1 MKLIKTLVII
11 FCYTAFFGQENTILK
26 IDNQTVDKTEFEQI
40 YWKNKKE
47 KIATKEDLDEYIKL
61 FINFKLKV
69 IAAEELGLDTTKKFI
84 DELSGYRIQLEKPY
98 LIDTSINE
106 ALINEAY
113 YRTINEVNASHIM
126 TKLGPNPSSEDTL
139 KAYNKIL
146 DIRNQIVS
154 SNIGFEEAA
163 EELSEDPYARSSK
176 GNLGYFNAFKML
188 YSFECAAYNTPIG
201 KVSDIVRTKY
211 GYHIVKPNS
220 IRKAKGRVKTSHI
233 MITTSLKTEN
243 NLSEEKINSIYKD
256 LVGETKTFEELAK
269 QFSEDR
275 KSAKNGGEIGWIN
288 SGGNYY
294 PAFEEAVFSLK
305 TDGEYSK
312 PFKTPNG
319 WHIVKRISHEPIGD
333 LKSMSYSLKNKIQ
346 KDARA
351 QKTKSSFI
359 NKLKIE
365 YQLKKIFNIEEL
377 ISILKNKNFNY
388 ENIESNKNLKNINN
402 AVLTFSNVSYTNYDF
417 IKYLEKSKLIV
428 KNKKI
433 EENSINK
440 KFEKFI
446 NQNLIAFEK
455 TQLETKHPDFKALM
469 KEYRDGILLF
479 EISDQNIW
487 TKAIKDT
494 SGLKEFYSSNTNTWK
509 WPNRVSGTVFSSE
522 SKKTINKVK
531 SLKLKKSLSNDSIMT
546 ILNTDNLFNL
556 KYENKIVDDFTK
568 YDITFD
574 NLEKGYNGPYN
585 YQEKWILI
593 YVEDKLPQR
602 NKELKEAEGIIVSA
616 YQNYLENQWIS
627 SLKEDHS
634 ISINFETLYSI
645 KKKP

>member
-1 MKLIKTLVII
+1 
-11 FCYTAFFGQENTILK
+11 
-26 IDNQTVDKTEFEQI
+26 
-40 YWKNKKE
+40 
-47 KIATKEDLDEYIKL
+47 
-61 FINFKLKV
+61 
-69 IAAEELGLDTTKKFI
+69 
-84 DELSGYRIQLEKPY
+84 
-98 LIDTSINE
+98 
-106 ALINEAY
+106 
-113 YRTINEVNASHIM
+113 M

-146 DIRNQIVS
+146 EIKNKIVS
-154 SNIGFEEAA
+154 GNIGFEEAA
-163 EELSEDPYARSSK
+163 EELSEDPYAKSSK

-188 YSFECAAYNTPIG
+188 YSFECAAYNTPVG
-201 KVSDIVRTKY
+201 KISDIIRTKY

-233 MITTSLKTEN
+233 MITTSSKNKNE
-243 NLSEEKINSIYKD
+243 LSEGKINSIFKD
-256 LVGETKTFEELAK
+256 LVEKTKTFEELAI

-288 SGGNYY
+288 SGGNFY
-294 PAFEEAVFSLK
+294 PEFEEAVFSLK
-305 TDGEYSK
+305 ADGEYSK

-319 WHIVKRISHEPIGD
+319 WHIVKRLSYEPIGD

-359 NKLKIE
+359 NKLKTE
-365 YQLKKIFNIEEL
+365 YELKAMLNMKEL
-377 ISILKNKNFNY
+377 VGILKNKNYDYVNF
-388 ENIESNKNLKNINN
+388 ESNKKAKNINN
-402 AVLTFSNVSYTNYDF
+402 IVLTFSNVSYTNFDF
-417 IKYLEKSKLIV
+417 IKYLAISKLIV
-428 KNKKI
+428 KDKI
-433 EENSINK
+433 EENLIK
-440 KFEKFI
+440 QQFYKFI
-446 NQNLIAFEK
+446 NQKLIAFEK

-494 SGLKEFYSSNTNTWK
+494 AGLKEFYSSNRDTWK
-509 WPNRVSGTVFSSE
+509 WPNRISGTVFISE

-531 SLKLKKSLSNDSIMT
+531 SLKLKKSLSNDSIMS

-556 KYENKIVDDFTK
+556 KYENKIIDDFKK
-568 YDITFD
+568 YNLAFED
-574 NLEKGYNGPYN
+574 LEKGFNGPFN
-585 YQEKWILI
+585 HQEKWVLI
-593 YVEDKLPQR
+593 YIEDKLPQR

-616 YQNYLENQWIS
+616 YQNYLENQWLS
-627 SLKEDHS
+627 SLKEKHK

-645 KKKP
+645 KQKP

>member
-1 MKLIKTLVII
+1 MKLIKTLGII
-11 FCYTAFFGQENTILK
+11 FFYATFFGQDNIILN
-26 IDNQTVDKTEFEQI
+26 IDNQTVNITEFEQI

-47 KIATKEDLDEYIKL
+47 KIATKEDLDEYIQL

-106 ALINEAY
+106 DLINEAY

-146 DIRNQIVS
+146 EIKNKIVS
-154 SNIGFEEAA
+154 GNIGFEEAA

-220 IRKAKGRVKTSHI
+220 IREAKGRVKTSHI
-233 MITTSLKTEN
+233 MITTSSKN
-243 NLSEEKINSIYKD
+243 KNKLSEEKINSIFKD
-256 LVGETKTFEELAK
+256 LVEKTKTFEELAI

-288 SGGNYY
+288 SGGNFY
-294 PAFEEAVFSLK
+294 PEFEEAVFSLNK
-305 TDGEYSK
+305 DGEYSK

-319 WHIVKRISHEPIGD
+319 WHIVKRLSYEPIGD

-359 NKLKIE
+359 NKLKTE
-365 YQLKKIFNIEEL
+365 YELKDMLNMKEL
-377 ISILKNKNFNY
+377 VGILKNKNYNY
-388 ENIESNKNLKNINN
+388 VNIESNKKLKNINN
-402 AVLTFSNVSYTNYDF
+402 IVLTFSNVSYTNFDF
-417 IKYLEKSKLIV
+417 IKYLAISKLIV
-428 KNKKI
+428 KDKI
-433 EENSINK
+433 EANLIKQQFN
-440 KFEKFI
+440 KFI
-446 NQNLIAFEK
+446 NQKLIAFEK

-479 EISDQNIW
+479 EISDQKIW

-494 SGLKEFYSSNTNTWK
+494 AGLKEFYSSNKDTWK
-509 WPNRVSGTVFSSE
+509 WPNRISGTVFTAK

-531 SLKLKKSLSNDSIMT
+531 SLKLKKSLSNDSIMS
-546 ILNTDNLFNL
+546 IINTDNLFNL
-556 KYENKIVDDFTK
+556 NYENKIIDDFKK
-568 YDITFD
+568 YNLAFKD
-574 NLEKGYNGPYN
+574 LEKGFNGPFN
-585 YQEKWILI
+585 HQEKWVLI

-616 YQNYLENQWIS
+616 YQNYLENQWLS
-627 SLKEDHS
+627 SLKKKHN
-634 ISINFETLYSI
+634 ISINFESLYSI
-645 KKKP
+645 KQKP

>member
-1 MKLIKTLVII
+1 MKLIKTLGII
-11 FCYTAFFGQENTILK
+11 FCFATLSGQDNTILK
-26 IDNQTVDKTEFEQI
+26 IDNQTVNKAEFEQI

-61 FINFKLKV
+61 FVNFKLKV

-84 DELSGYRIQLEKPY
+84 NELSGYRVQLEKPY

-106 ALINEAY
+106 DLINEAY

-126 TKLGPNPSSEDTL
+126 TKLRPNPSPEDTL

-146 DIRNQIVS
+146 DIRNKILS
-154 SNIGFEEAA
+154 GNIGFEEAA
-163 EELSEDPYARSSK
+163 EELSEDPYAKSSK

-188 YSFECAAYNTPIG
+188 YSFECAAYETPVG
-201 KVSDIVRTKY
+201 KVSEIVRTKY
-211 GYHIVKPNS
+211 GYHIVQPNS

-233 MITTSLKTEN
+233 MITTSSKKEN
-243 NLSEEKINSIYKD
+243 ILSEEKINSIYKE
-256 LVGETKTFEELAK
+256 LVEKTKTFEELAI
-269 QFSEDR
+269 QYSEDR

-288 SGGNYY
+288 SGGNFY
-294 PAFEEAVFSLK
+294 PEFEEAVFSLK

-319 WHIVKRISHEPIGD
+319 WHIVKRLSYEPIGD
-333 LKSMSYSLKNKIQ
+333 LKSMSYNLKNKIQ

-359 NKLKIE
+359 NKLKTE
-365 YQLKKIFNIEEL
+365 YQLKNMFNIKVL
-377 ISILKNKNFNY
+377 VSILENKNFDF
-388 ENIESNKNLKNINN
+388 ENIELNKNLKNINIE
-402 AVLTFSNVSYTNYDF
+402 VLNFSNVSFTNFDF
-417 IKYLEKSKLIV
+417 IKYLVKSKLISKDKIDENLIKQQFV
-428 KNKKI
+428 K
-433 EENSINK
+433 
-440 KFEKFI
+440 FT
-446 NQNLIAFEK
+446 NQNLIEFEK

-494 SGLKEFYSSNTNTWK
+494 AGLKEFYKLNKDTWK
-509 WPNRVSGTVFSSE
+509 WPNRINGTLFSSE
-522 SKKTINKVK
+522 SKKTVNKVK
-531 SLKLKKSLSNDSIMT
+531 TLKLKKSLSNDSIMS
-546 ILNTDNLFNL
+546 ILNKDNLFNL
-556 KYENKIVDDFTK
+556 KYENKIIDNFNK
-568 YDITFD
+568 YNLTFD
-574 NLEKGYNGPYN
+574 DLEKGFNGPFKFE
-585 YQEKWILI
+585 EKWVLI

-616 YQNYLENQWIS
+616 YQNYLESQWLS
-627 SLKEDHS
+627 SLKEKHE
-634 ISINFETLYSI
+634 ISINYETLYSI
-645 KKKP
+645 KQKP

>member
-1 MKLIKTLVII
+1 MKLIKTLGII
-11 FCYTAFFGQENTILK
+11 FFYATFFGQDNIILN
-26 IDNQTVDKTEFEQI
+26 IDNQTVNKTEFEQI

-47 KIATKEDLDEYIKL
+47 KIATKEDLDEYIQL

-106 ALINEAY
+106 DLINEAY

-126 TKLGPNPSSEDTL
+126 TKLEPNPSSEDTL

-146 DIRNQIVS
+146 EIKNKIVS
-154 SNIGFEEAA
+154 GNIGFEEAA

-220 IRKAKGRVKTSHI
+220 IREAKGRVKTSHI
-233 MITTSLKTEN
+233 MITTSSKNKNKLYED
-243 NLSEEKINSIYKD
+243 KINSIFKD
-256 LVGETKTFEELAK
+256 LVEKTKTFEELAI

-288 SGGNYY
+288 SGGNFY
-294 PAFEEAVFSLK
+294 PEFEEAVFSLNK
-305 TDGEYSK
+305 DGEYSK

-319 WHIVKRISHEPIGD
+319 WHIVKRLSYEPIGD

-359 NKLKIE
+359 NKLKTE
-365 YQLKKIFNIEEL
+365 YELKDMLNMKEL
-377 ISILKNKNFNY
+377 VGILKNKNYNY
-388 ENIESNKNLKNINN
+388 VNIESNKKLKNINN
-402 AVLTFSNVSYTNYDF
+402 IVLTFSNVSYTNFDF
-417 IKYLEKSKLIV
+417 IKYLAISKLIV
-428 KNKKI
+428 KDKI
-433 EENSINK
+433 EANLIKQQFN
-440 KFEKFI
+440 KFI
-446 NQNLIAFEK
+446 NQKLIAFEK

-479 EISDQNIW
+479 EISDQKIW

-494 SGLKEFYSSNTNTWK
+494 AGLKEFYSSNKDTWK
-509 WPNRVSGTVFSSE
+509 WPNRISGTVFTAK

-531 SLKLKKSLSNDSIMT
+531 SLKLKKSLSNDSIMS
-546 ILNTDNLFNL
+546 IINTDNLFNL
-556 KYENKIVDDFTK
+556 NYENKIIDDFKK
-568 YDITFD
+568 YNLAFKD
-574 NLEKGYNGPYN
+574 LEKGFNGPFN
-585 YQEKWILI
+585 HQEKWVLI

-616 YQNYLENQWIS
+616 YQNYLENQWLS
-627 SLKEDHS
+627 SLKKKHN
-634 ISINFETLYSI
+634 ISINFESLYSI
-645 KKKP
+645 KQKP

>member
-1 MKLIKTLVII
+1 MKLIKTLGII
-11 FCYTAFFGQENTILK
+11 FCYTTFFGQDNTILK
-26 IDNQTVDKTEFEQI
+26 IDDQTVNKTEFEQI

-47 KIATKEDLDEYIKL
+47 KIATKEDLDEYIQL

-106 ALINEAY
+106 DLINEAY

-126 TKLGPNPSSEDTL
+126 TKLGPNPSSADTL

-146 DIRNQIVS
+146 DIRNKIIS
-154 SNIGFEEAA
+154 GNMGFEEAA

-188 YSFECAAYNTPIG
+188 YSFECAAYDTPVG
-201 KVSDIVRTKY
+201 KVSKIVRTKY
-211 GYHIVKPNS
+211 GYHIVQPNS

-233 MITTSLKTEN
+233 MITTSPKKEN
-243 NLSEEKINSIYKD
+243 NLSEEKIKSIHKD
-256 LVGETKTFEELAK
+256 LVEKTKTFEELAI

-288 SGGNYY
+288 SGGNFY
-294 PAFEEAVFSLK
+294 PEFEEAVFSLK

-319 WHIVKRISHEPIGD
+319 WHIVKRLSYEPIGD

-359 NKLKIE
+359 NKLKTE
-365 YQLKKIFNIEEL
+365 YQLKIMFYMKDL
-377 ISILKNKNFNY
+377 MAILNNKNFNF
-388 ENIESNKNLKNINN
+388 ENIESNEKIKNINN
-402 AVLTFSNVSYTNYDF
+402 DVLTFSNISYTYLDF
-417 IKYLEKSKLIV
+417 IKYLSKSRLIDKYKNDEKLI
-428 KNKKI
+428 KQQFGN
-433 EENSINK
+433 
-440 KFEKFI
+440 FI

-487 TKAIKDT
+487 TKAIQDT
-494 SGLKEFYSSNTNTWK
+494 AGLKEFYKSNQNTWK
-509 WPNRVSGTVFSSE
+509 WPNRISGTLFTSE
-522 SKKTINKVK
+522 SKKTLNKVK
-531 SLKLKKSLSNDSIMT
+531 SLKLKKSLSNDSILS
-546 ILNTDNLFNL
+546 ILNSDNLFNL
-556 KYENKIVDDFTK
+556 KYENQIIDDFDK
-568 YDITFD
+568 YNLAYKD
-574 NLEKGYNGPYN
+574 LEKGFNGPFN
-585 YQEKWILI
+585 NEEKWVFI

-602 NKELKEAEGIIVSA
+602 NKEIKEAEGIIVSA
-616 YQNYLENQWIS
+616 YQNYLEDQWLT
-627 SLKEDHS
+627 SLKEKHK

-645 KKKP
+645 KQKP

>member
-1 MKLIKTLVII
+1 MKLIKTLGII
-11 FCYTAFFGQENTILK
+11 LCYTTFFGQESTILK

-47 KIATKEDLDEYIKL
+47 KIATKQDLDEYIKL

-106 ALINEAY
+106 DLINEAY

-146 DIRNQIVS
+146 DIRNKIIS
-154 SNIGFEEAA
+154 SNISFEEAA
-163 EELSEDPYARSSK
+163 EELSEDPYAKSSK

-188 YSFECAAYNTPIG
+188 YSFESAAYNTPIG

-233 MITTSLKTEN
+233 MITTNLKNEN
-243 NLSEEKINSIYKD
+243 NLSKGKINSIYKD
-256 LVGETKTFEELAK
+256 LVEKNQTFEELAI

-275 KSAKNGGEIGWIN
+275 KSAKNKGEIGWIN

-319 WHIVKRISHEPIGD
+319 WHIVKRISYEPIGD

-351 QKTKSSFI
+351 QKTKSSFL
-359 NKLKIE
+359 NKLKTE
-365 YQLKKIFNIEEL
+365 YQLKKMLNTKEL
-377 ISILKNKNFNY
+377 ISILKNKKFNY

-402 AVLTFSNVSYTNYDF
+402 AVLTFSNISYTNYDF

-428 KNKKI
+428 KDKI
-433 EENSINK
+433 EENSIK
-440 KFEKFI
+440 QKFEKFI

-494 SGLKEFYSSNTNTWK
+494 AGLKEFYSSNTNTWK
-509 WPNRVSGTVFSSE
+509 WPNRVSGTVFTSE

-531 SLKLKKSLSNDSIMT
+531 SLKLKKSLSNDSIMS
-546 ILNTDNLFNL
+546 ILNAENLFNL
-556 KYENKIVDDFTK
+556 KYENKIIDDYNK
-568 YDITFD
+568 YGTSFED
-574 NLEKGYNGPYN
+574 LEKGLNGPFN
-585 YQEKWILI
+585 HQEKWILI
-593 YVEDKLPQR
+593 YVKDKLPKR
-602 NKELKEAEGIIVSA
+602 NKKLKEAEGIIVSA
-616 YQNYLENQWIS
+616 YQNYLEEQWIS
-627 SLKEDHS
+627 SLKKNHS

>member
-1 MKLIKTLVII
+1 MKLIKTLGII
-11 FCYTAFFGQENTILK
+11 FFYATFFGQDNIILN
-26 IDNQTVDKTEFEQI
+26 IDNQTVNKTEFEQI

-47 KIATKEDLDEYIKL
+47 KIATKEDLDEYIQL

-106 ALINEAY
+106 DLINEAY

-146 DIRNQIVS
+146 EIKNKIVS
-154 SNIGFEEAA
+154 GNIGFEEAA

-220 IRKAKGRVKTSHI
+220 IREAKGRVKTSHI
-233 MITTSLKTEN
+233 MITTSSKNKNKLYED
-243 NLSEEKINSIYKD
+243 KINSIFKD
-256 LVGETKTFEELAK
+256 LVEKTKTFEELAI

-288 SGGNYY
+288 SGGNFY
-294 PAFEEAVFSLK
+294 PEFEEAVFSLNK
-305 TDGEYSK
+305 DGEYSK

-319 WHIVKRISHEPIGD
+319 WHIVKRLSYEPIGD

-359 NKLKIE
+359 NKLKTE
-365 YQLKKIFNIEEL
+365 YELKDMLNMKEL
-377 ISILKNKNFNY
+377 VGILKNKNYNY
-388 ENIESNKNLKNINN
+388 VNIESNKKLKNINN
-402 AVLTFSNVSYTNYDF
+402 IVLTFSNVSYTNFDF
-417 IKYLEKSKLIV
+417 IKYLAISKLIV
-428 KNKKI
+428 KDKI
-433 EENSINK
+433 EANLIKQQFN
-440 KFEKFI
+440 KFI
-446 NQNLIAFEK
+446 NQKLIAFEK

-479 EISDQNIW
+479 EISDQKIW

-494 SGLKEFYSSNTNTWK
+494 AGLKEFYSSNKDTWK
-509 WPNRVSGTVFSSE
+509 WPNRISGTVFTAK

-531 SLKLKKSLSNDSIMT
+531 SLKLKKSLSNDSIMS
-546 ILNTDNLFNL
+546 IINTDNLFNL
-556 KYENKIVDDFTK
+556 NYENKIIDDFKK
-568 YDITFD
+568 YNLAFKD
-574 NLEKGYNGPYN
+574 LEKGFNGPFN
-585 YQEKWILI
+585 HQEKWVLI

-616 YQNYLENQWIS
+616 YQNYLEDQWLS
-627 SLKEDHS
+627 SLKKKHN
-634 ISINFETLYSI
+634 ISINFESLYSI
-645 KKKP
+645 KQKP

>member
-1 MKLIKTLVII
+1 MKLIKTLGII
-11 FCYTAFFGQENTILK
+11 FCYATFFGQNNTILN
-26 IDNQTVDKTEFEQI
+26 IDNETVNKTEFEQI

-47 KIATKEDLDEYIKL
+47 KIATKEDLDEYIQL

-106 ALINEAY
+106 DLINEAY

-146 DIRNQIVS
+146 EIKNKIIS
-154 SNIGFEEAA
+154 GNIGFEEAA
-163 EELSEDPYARSSK
+163 EELSEDPYAKSSK

-188 YSFECAAYNTPIG
+188 YSFECAAYNTPVG
-201 KVSDIVRTKY
+201 KISDIIRTKY

-233 MITTSLKTEN
+233 MITTSSKNKNE
-243 NLSEEKINSIYKD
+243 LSEEKINSIFKD
-256 LVGETKTFEELAK
+256 LVEKTKTFEELAI

-288 SGGNYY
+288 SGGNFY
-294 PAFEEAVFSLK
+294 PEFEEAVFSLK
-305 TDGEYSK
+305 ADGEYSK

-319 WHIVKRISHEPIGD
+319 WHIVKRLSYEPIGD

-359 NKLKIE
+359 NKLKTE
-365 YQLKKIFNIEEL
+365 YELKAMLNMKEL
-377 ISILKNKNFNY
+377 VGILKNKNYDYVNF
-388 ENIESNKNLKNINN
+388 ESNKKAKNINN
-402 AVLTFSNVSYTNYDF
+402 IVLTFSNVSYTNYDF
-417 IKYLEKSKLIV
+417 IKYLAISKLIV
-428 KNKKI
+428 KDKI
-433 EENSINK
+433 EENLIK
-440 KFEKFI
+440 QQFYKFI
-446 NQNLIAFEK
+446 NQKLIAFEK

-494 SGLKEFYSSNTNTWK
+494 AGLKEFYSSNRDTWK
-509 WPNRVSGTVFSSE
+509 WPNRISGTVFISE
-522 SKKTINKVK
+522 SKKIINKVK
-531 SLKLKKSLSNDSIMT
+531 SLKLKKSLNNDSIMS
-546 ILNTDNLFNL
+546 ILNTGNLFNL
-556 KYENKIVDDFTK
+556 KYENKIIDDFKK
-568 YDITFD
+568 YNLAFED
-574 NLEKGYNGPYN
+574 LEKGFNGPFN
-585 YQEKWILI
+585 HQKKWVLI
-593 YVEDKLPQR
+593 YIEDKLPQR

-616 YQNYLENQWIS
+616 YQNYLENQWLS
-627 SLKEDHS
+627 SLKEKHK

-645 KKKP
+645 KQKP

>member
-1 MKLIKTLVII
+1 MKLIKTLGII
-11 FCYTAFFGQENTILK
+11 FFYATFFGQDNIILN
-26 IDNQTVDKTEFEQI
+26 IDNQTVNITEFEQI

-47 KIATKEDLDEYIKL
+47 KIATKEDLDEYIQL

-106 ALINEAY
+106 DLINEAY

-146 DIRNQIVS
+146 EIKNKIVS
-154 SNIGFEEAA
+154 GNIGFEEAA

-188 YSFECAAYNTPIG
+188 YSFECAAYNTPLG

-233 MITTSLKTEN
+233 MITTSSKN
-243 NLSEEKINSIYKD
+243 KNKLSEEKINSIFKD
-256 LVGETKTFEELAK
+256 LVEKTKTFEELAI

-288 SGGNYY
+288 SGGNFY
-294 PAFEEAVFSLK
+294 PEFEEAVFSLK
-305 TDGEYSK
+305 KDGEYSK

-319 WHIVKRISHEPIGD
+319 WHIVKRLSYEPIGD

-359 NKLKIE
+359 NKLKTE
-365 YQLKKIFNIEEL
+365 YELKNMLNMKEL
-377 ISILKNKNFNY
+377 VGILKNKNYNY
-388 ENIESNKNLKNINN
+388 VNIESNKKIKNINN
-402 AVLTFSNVSYTNYDF
+402 IVLTFFFFFYTNFDF
-417 IKYLEKSKLIV
+417 IKYLAISKLIV
-428 KNKKI
+428 IDKI
-433 EENSINK
+433 EENLIKQQFN
-440 KFEKFI
+440 KFI
-446 NQNLIAFEK
+446 NQKLIAFEK

-479 EISDQNIW
+479 EISDQKIW

-494 SGLKEFYSSNTNTWK
+494 AGLKEFYSSNKDTWK
-509 WPNRVSGTVFSSE
+509 WPNRTSGTVFTAK

-531 SLKLKKSLSNDSIMT
+531 SLKLKKSLSNDSIMS
-546 ILNTDNLFNL
+546 IINTDNLFNL
-556 KYENKIVDDFTK
+556 NYENKIIDDFKK
-568 YDITFD
+568 YNLDFED
-574 NLEKGYNGPYN
+574 LEKGFNGPFN
-585 YQEKWILI
+585 HQEKWVLI

-616 YQNYLENQWIS
+616 YQNYLENQWLS
-627 SLKEDHS
+627 SLKKKHN
-634 ISINFETLYSI
+634 ISINYESLYSI
-645 KKKP
+645 KQKP

>member
-1 MKLIKTLVII
+1 MKLIKTIGII
-11 FCYTAFFGQENTILK
+11 FCYATFFGQDNTILK
-26 IDNQTVDKTEFEQI
+26 IDDQTVNKTEFEQI

-47 KIATKEDLDEYIKL
+47 KIATKEDLDEYIQL

-106 ALINEAY
+106 DLINEAY
-113 YRTINEVNASHIM
+113 YRTINEVNGSHIM
-126 TKLGPNPSSEDTL
+126 TKLGPNPSSQDTL

-146 DIRNQIVS
+146 NIRNKIIS
-154 SNIGFEEAA
+154 GNMGFEEAA

-188 YSFECAAYNTPIG
+188 YSFECAAYNTPVG
-201 KVSDIVRTKY
+201 KVSEIVRTKY

-233 MITTSLKTEN
+233 MITTSSKIEN

-256 LVGETKTFEELAK
+256 LVEKTKTFEELAI

-288 SGGNYY
+288 SGGNFY
-294 PAFEEAVFSLK
+294 PEFEEAVFSLK

-319 WHIVKRISHEPIGD
+319 WHIVKRLSYEPIGD
-333 LKSMSYSLKNKIQ
+333 LKSMSYNLKNKIQ

-359 NKLKIE
+359 NNLKTE
-365 YQLKKIFNIEEL
+365 YQLKNMLNMKDLVGVFN
-377 ISILKNKNFNY
+377 NKNFNY
-388 ENIESNKNLKNINN
+388 ENIESNMKLKNINN
-402 AVLTFSNVSYTNYDF
+402 TILSFSSVSFTNFDF
-417 IKYLEKSKLIV
+417 IKYLSKSRLIDKDKTDEKLI
-428 KNKKI
+428 KQQFGN
-433 EENSINK
+433 
-440 KFEKFI
+440 FT

-494 SGLKEFYSSNTNTWK
+494 AGLREFYNANIDTWK
-509 WPNRVSGTVFSSE
+509 WSNRISGTLFTSE
-522 SKKTINKVK
+522 SKKTLNKVK
-531 SLKLKKSLSNDSIMT
+531 SLKLKKSLSNDSIMS

-556 KYENKIVDDFTK
+556 KYENKIIDDFKK
-568 YDITFD
+568 YNLVFD
-574 NLEKGYNGPYN
+574 DLEKGFNDPFN
-585 YQEKWILI
+585 YQEKWGLI

-616 YQNYLENQWIS
+616 YQNYLENQWLS
-627 SLKEDHS
+627 NLKEKHE

-645 KKKP
+645 KLKP

>member
-1 MKLIKTLVII
+1 MKLIKTLGFI
-11 FCYTAFFGQENTILK
+11 FCFTTFFGQNNTILE
-26 IDNQTVDKTEFEQI
+26 IDNQTVNKIEFEQI

-47 KIATKEDLDEYIKL
+47 KIATKEDLDEYIQL

-84 DELSGYRIQLEKPY
+84 DELSGYRVQLEKPY

-106 ALINEAY
+106 DLINEAY

-126 TKLGPNPSSEDTL
+126 TKLGPNPRSEDTL
-139 KAYNKIL
+139 KAFNKIK
-146 DIRNQIVS
+146 DIRNKIISGKV
-154 SNIGFEEAA
+154 GFEEAA

-201 KVSDIVRTKY
+201 KISDIVRTKY

-243 NLSEEKINSIYKD
+243 NLSKEKINAIYKD
-256 LVGETKTFEELAK
+256 LVGKTKTFEELAVE
-269 QFSEDR
+269 FSEDR

-288 SGGNYY
+288 SGGNFY
-294 PAFEEAVFSLK
+294 PEFEEAVFSLNI
-305 TDGEYSK
+305 DGEFSK

-319 WHIVKRISHEPIGD
+319 WHIVKRLNYEPVGD
-333 LKSMSYSLKNKIQ
+333 LKSMSYNLKNKIQ

-365 YQLKKIFNIEEL
+365 YQLNNMLNIKEL
-377 ISILKNKNFNY
+377 ITIIKNKNFNY
-388 ENIESNKNLKNINN
+388 ENMEANKKIKTIKNT
-402 AVLTFSNVSYTNYDF
+402 LLMFSNISFTNYDY
-417 IKYLEKSKLIV
+417 IEYLLKSKSIE
-428 KNKKI
+428 KNKIDQNLIKQQ
-433 EENSINK
+433 
-440 KFEKFI
+440 FEKFI
-446 NQNLIAFEK
+446 NQKIIDFEK
-455 TQLETKHPDFKALM
+455 TQLEAKHPDFKALM

-479 EISDQNIW
+479 EISDQKIW

-494 SGLKEFYSSNTNTWK
+494 AGLKEFYALNKATWI
-509 WPNRVSGTVFSSE
+509 WPNRVNGTLFTSE
-522 SKKTINKVK
+522 SKKTLKKVS
-531 SLKLKKSLSNDSIMT
+531 SLKTKKLLSNDSIMS
-546 ILNTDNLFNL
+546 ILNKDNLFNL
-556 KYENKIVDDFTK
+556 KYENKIIDDFSK
-568 YDITFD
+568 YNLTFD
-574 NLEKGYNGPYN
+574 QLNKGYNGPFN
-585 YQEKWILI
+585 YEEKLVLI
-593 YVEDKLPQR
+593 YVEEKLPQR

-616 YQNYLENQWIS
+616 YQNYLEDQWLTR
-627 SLKEDHS
+627 LKKNHT
-634 ISINFETLYSI
+634 ITINHNTLYSI
-645 KKKP
+645 KQKP

>member
-1 MKLIKTLVII
+1 MKIIKTLGII
-11 FCYTAFFGQENTILK
+11 LCYTTFFGQESTILK

-47 KIATKEDLDEYIKL
+47 KIATKQDLDEYIKL

-106 ALINEAY
+106 DLINEAY

-146 DIRNQIVS
+146 DIRNKIVS

-188 YSFECAAYNTPIG
+188 YSFECAAYNTPVG

-233 MITTSLKTEN
+233 MITTNLKNEK
-243 NLSEEKINSIYKD
+243 NLSKEKINSIYKD
-256 LVGETKTFEELAK
+256 LVEKNKTFEELAI

-275 KSAKNGGEIGWIN
+275 KSAKNKGEIGWIN

-319 WHIVKRISHEPIGD
+319 WHIVKRISYEPIGD

-351 QKTKSSFI
+351 QKTKSSFL
-359 NKLKIE
+359 NKLKTE
-365 YQLKKIFNIEEL
+365 YQLKKMLNTKEL
-377 ISILKNKNFNY
+377 ISILKNKKFNY
-388 ENIESNKNLKNINN
+388 ENIKSNKNLKNINN
-402 AVLTFSNVSYTNYDF
+402 AVLTFSSISYTNYDF

-428 KNKKI
+428 KDKI
-433 EENSINK
+433 EENSIK
-440 KFEKFI
+440 QKFEKFI

-494 SGLKEFYSSNTNTWK
+494 AGLKEFYSSNTNTWK
-509 WPNRVSGTVFSSE
+509 WPNRVSGTVFTSE

-531 SLKLKKSLSNDSIMT
+531 SLKLKKSLSNDSIMS
-546 ILNTDNLFNL
+546 ILNAENLFNL
-556 KYENKIVDDFTK
+556 KYENKIIDDYNK
-568 YDITFD
+568 YGTSFED
-574 NLEKGYNGPYN
+574 LEKGLNGPFN
-585 YQEKWILI
+585 HQEKWILI
-593 YVEDKLPQR
+593 YVKDKLPKR
-602 NKELKEAEGIIVSA
+602 NKKLKEAEGIIVSA
-616 YQNYLENQWIS
+616 YQNYLEEQWIS
-627 SLKEDHS
+627 SLKKNHS

>member
-1 MKLIKTLVII
+1 MKLIKTLGFI
-11 FCYTAFFGQENTILK
+11 FCFATFFGQDNTILE
-26 IDNQTVDKTEFEQI
+26 IDNQTVNKIEFEQI

-47 KIATKEDLDEYIKL
+47 KIATNEDLDEYIQL

-84 DELSGYRIQLEKPY
+84 DELSGYRVQLEKPY

-106 ALINEAY
+106 DLINEAY

-126 TKLGPNPSSEDTL
+126 TKLGPNPRSEDTL
-139 KAYNKIL
+139 KAFNKIK
-146 DIRNQIVS
+146 DIRNKIISGKV
-154 SNIGFEEAA
+154 GFEEAA

-201 KVSDIVRTKY
+201 KISDIVRTKY

-243 NLSEEKINSIYKD
+243 NLSKEKINAIYKD
-256 LVGETKTFEELAK
+256 LVEKTKTFEELAVE
-269 QFSEDR
+269 FSEDR

-288 SGGNYY
+288 SGGNFY
-294 PAFEEAVFSLK
+294 PEFEEAVFSLNI
-305 TDGEYSK
+305 DGEFSK

-319 WHIVKRISHEPIGD
+319 WHIVKRLNYEPVGD
-333 LKSMSYSLKNKIQ
+333 LKSMSYNLKNKIQ

-365 YQLKKIFNIEEL
+365 YQLKNMLNMKEL
-377 ISILKNKNFNY
+377 ITIIKNKNFNY
-388 ENIESNKNLKNINN
+388 ENMEANKKIKTIKNTL
-402 AVLTFSNVSYTNYDF
+402 LTFSNISYTNYDY
-417 IKYLEKSKLIV
+417 IEYLLKSKSIE
-428 KNKKI
+428 KNKIDQNLIKQQ
-433 EENSINK
+433 
-440 KFEKFI
+440 FEKFI
-446 NQNLIAFEK
+446 NQKIIDFEK
-455 TQLETKHPDFKALM
+455 TQLESKHPDFKALM

-479 EISDQNIW
+479 EISDQKIW

-494 SGLKEFYSSNTNTWK
+494 AGLKEFYTLNKATWI
-509 WPNRVSGTVFSSE
+509 WPNRVNGTLFTSE
-522 SKKTINKVK
+522 SKKTLKKVS
-531 SLKLKKSLSNDSIMT
+531 SLKTKKSLSNDSIMS
-546 ILNTDNLFNL
+546 ILNKDNLFNL
-556 KYENKIVDDFTK
+556 KYENKIIDDFSK
-568 YDITFD
+568 YNLTFD
-574 NLEKGYNGPYN
+574 QLNKGYNGPLN
-585 YQEKWILI
+585 YEEKLVLI
-593 YVEDKLPQR
+593 YVEEKLPQR

-616 YQNYLENQWIS
+616 YQNYLEDQWLTR
-627 SLKEDHS
+627 LKKNHT
-634 ISINFETLYSI
+634 ITINHNTLYSI
-645 KKKP
+645 KQKP

>member
-1 MKLIKTLVII
+1 MKLIKTLGII
-11 FCYTAFFGQENTILK
+11 FFYATFFGQDNIILN
-26 IDNQTVDKTEFEQI
+26 IDNQTVNKTEFEQI

-47 KIATKEDLDEYIKL
+47 KIATKEDLDEYIQL

-106 ALINEAY
+106 DLINEAY

-146 DIRNQIVS
+146 EIKNKIVS
-154 SNIGFEEAA
+154 GNIGFEEAA

-220 IRKAKGRVKTSHI
+220 IREAKGRVKTSHI
-233 MITTSLKTEN
+233 MITTSSKNKNKLYED
-243 NLSEEKINSIYKD
+243 KINSIFKD
-256 LVGETKTFEELAK
+256 LVEKTKTFEELAI

-288 SGGNYY
+288 SGGNFY
-294 PAFEEAVFSLK
+294 PEFEEAVFSLNK
-305 TDGEYSK
+305 DGEYSK

-319 WHIVKRISHEPIGD
+319 WHIVKRLSYEPIGD

-359 NKLKIE
+359 NKLKTE
-365 YQLKKIFNIEEL
+365 YELKDMLNMKEL
-377 ISILKNKNFNY
+377 VGILKNKNYNY
-388 ENIESNKNLKNINN
+388 VNIESNKKLKNINN
-402 AVLTFSNVSYTNYDF
+402 IVLTFSNVSYTNFDF
-417 IKYLEKSKLIV
+417 IKYLAISKLIV
-428 KNKKI
+428 KDKI
-433 EENSINK
+433 EANLIKQQFN
-440 KFEKFI
+440 KFI
-446 NQNLIAFEK
+446 NQKLIAFEK

-479 EISDQNIW
+479 EISDQKIW

-494 SGLKEFYSSNTNTWK
+494 AGLKEFYSSNKDTWK
-509 WPNRVSGTVFSSE
+509 WPNRISGTVFTAK

-531 SLKLKKSLSNDSIMT
+531 SLKLKKSLSNDSIMS
-546 ILNTDNLFNL
+546 IINTDNLFNL
-556 KYENKIVDDFTK
+556 NYENKIIDDFKK
-568 YDITFD
+568 YNLAFKD
-574 NLEKGYNGPYN
+574 LEKGFNGPFN
-585 YQEKWILI
+585 HQEKWVLI

-616 YQNYLENQWIS
+616 YQNYLENQWLS
-627 SLKEDHS
+627 SLKKKHN
-634 ISINFETLYSI
+634 ISINFESLYSI
-645 KKKP
+645 KQKP

>member
-1 MKLIKTLVII
+1 MKLIKTLGII
-11 FCYTAFFGQENTILK
+11 LCYTTFFGQESTILK

-47 KIATKEDLDEYIKL
+47 KIATKQDLDEYIKL

-98 LIDTSINE
+98 LIDTSVNE
-106 ALINEAY
+106 DLINEAY

-146 DIRNQIVS
+146 DIRNKIIS
-154 SNIGFEEAA
+154 SNISFEEAA
-163 EELSEDPYARSSK
+163 EELSEDPYAKSSK

-233 MITTSLKTEN
+233 MITTNLKNEK
-243 NLSEEKINSIYKD
+243 NLSKEKINSIYKD
-256 LVGETKTFEELAK
+256 LVEKNKTFEELAI

-275 KSAKNGGEIGWIN
+275 KSAKNKGEIGWIN

-319 WHIVKRISHEPIGD
+319 WHIVKRISYEPIGD

-351 QKTKSSFI
+351 QKTKSSFL
-359 NKLKIE
+359 NKLKTE
-365 YQLKKIFNIEEL
+365 YQLKKMLNTKEL
-377 ISILKNKNFNY
+377 ISILKNKKFNY

-402 AVLTFSNVSYTNYDF
+402 AVLTFSNISYTNYDF

-428 KNKKI
+428 KDKI
-433 EENSINK
+433 EENSIK
-440 KFEKFI
+440 QKFEKFI

-494 SGLKEFYSSNTNTWK
+494 AGLKKFYSSNTNTWK
-509 WPNRVSGTVFSSE
+509 WPNRVSGTVFTSE

-531 SLKLKKSLSNDSIMT
+531 SLKLKKSLSNDSIMS
-546 ILNTDNLFNL
+546 ILNAENLFNL
-556 KYENKIVDDFTK
+556 KYENKIIDDYNK
-568 YDITFD
+568 YGTSFED
-574 NLEKGYNGPYN
+574 LEKGLNGPFN
-585 YQEKWILI
+585 HQEKWILI
-593 YVEDKLPQR
+593 YVKDKLPKR
-602 NKELKEAEGIIVSA
+602 NKKLKEAEGIIVSA
-616 YQNYLENQWIS
+616 YQNYLEEQWIS
-627 SLKEDHS
+627 SLKKNHS

>member
-1 MKLIKTLVII
+1 MKLIKTLGII
-11 FCYTAFFGQENTILK
+11 FCYTTFFGQDNTILK
-26 IDNQTVDKTEFEQI
+26 IDDQTVNKTEFEQI

-47 KIATKEDLDEYIKL
+47 KIATKEDLDEYIQL

-106 ALINEAY
+106 DLINEAY

-126 TKLGPNPSSEDTL
+126 TKLGPNPSSADTL

-146 DIRNQIVS
+146 DIRNKIIS
-154 SNIGFEEAA
+154 GNMGFEEAA

-233 MITTSLKTEN
+233 MITTNLKNEN
-243 NLSEEKINSIYKD
+243 NLSKGKINSIYKD
-256 LVGETKTFEELAK
+256 LVEKNQTFEELAI

-275 KSAKNGGEIGWIN
+275 KSAKNKGEIGWIN

-319 WHIVKRISHEPIGD
+319 WHIVKRISYEPIGD

-351 QKTKSSFI
+351 QKTKSSFL
-359 NKLKIE
+359 NKLKTE
-365 YQLKKIFNIEEL
+365 YQLKNMLNTKEL
-377 ISILKNKNFNY
+377 ISILKNKKFNY
-388 ENIESNKNLKNINN
+388 ENIESNKKLKNINN
-402 AVLTFSNVSYTNYDF
+402 AVLTFSNISYTNYDF

-428 KNKKI
+428 KDKI
-433 EENSINK
+433 EENSIK
-440 KFEKFI
+440 QKFEKFI

-487 TKAIKDT
+487 TKAIQDT
-494 SGLKEFYSSNTNTWK
+494 AGLKEFYKSNQDTWK
-509 WPNRVSGTVFSSE
+509 WPNRISGTLFTSE
-522 SKKTINKVK
+522 SKKTLNKVK
-531 SLKLKKSLSNDSIMT
+531 SLKLKKSLSNDSIMS
-546 ILNTDNLFNL
+546 ILNSDNLFNL
-556 KYENKIVDDFTK
+556 KYENQIIDDFDK
-568 YDITFD
+568 YNLAYKD
-574 NLEKGYNGPYN
+574 LEKGFNGPFN
-585 YQEKWILI
+585 NEEKWVFI

-602 NKELKEAEGIIVSA
+602 NKEIKEAEGIIVSA
-616 YQNYLENQWIS
+616 YQNYLEDQWLT
-627 SLKEDHS
+627 SLKEKHK

-645 KKKP
+645 KQKP

>member
-1 MKLIKTLVII
+1 MKLIKTLGII
-11 FCYTAFFGQENTILK
+11 FCFATLSGQNNTILK
-26 IDNQTVDKTEFEQI
+26 IDNQTVNKAEFEQI

-47 KIATKEDLDEYIKL
+47 KIATKEDLDEYIQL
-61 FINFKLKV
+61 FVNFKLKV

-84 DELSGYRIQLEKPY
+84 NELSGYRVQLEKPY

-106 ALINEAY
+106 DLINEAY

-126 TKLGPNPSSEDTL
+126 TKLRPNPSPEDTL

-146 DIRNQIVS
+146 DIRNKIIS
-154 SNIGFEEAA
+154 GNIGFEEAA
-163 EELSEDPYARSSK
+163 EELSEDPYAKSSK

-188 YSFECAAYNTPIG
+188 YSFECAAYETPVG
-201 KVSDIVRTKY
+201 KVSEIVRTKY

-233 MITTSLKTEN
+233 MITTSSKKEN
-243 NLSEEKINSIYKD
+243 ILSEEKINSIYKE
-256 LVGETKTFEELAK
+256 LVEKTKTFEELAI
-269 QFSEDR
+269 QYSEDR

-288 SGGNYY
+288 SGGNFY
-294 PAFEEAVFSLK
+294 PEFEEAVFSLK

-319 WHIVKRISHEPIGD
+319 WHIVKRLSYEPIGD
-333 LKSMSYSLKNKIQ
+333 LKSLSYNLKNKIQ

-359 NKLKIE
+359 NKLKTE
-365 YQLKKIFNIEEL
+365 YQLKNMFNIKVL
-377 ISILKNKNFNY
+377 VSILENKNFDF
-388 ENIESNKNLKNINN
+388 ENIELNKNLKYINN
-402 AVLTFSNVSYTNYDF
+402 VVLTFSNVSFTNFDF
-417 IKYLEKSKLIV
+417 IKYLGKSKLIS
-428 KNKKI
+428 KDKI
-433 EENSINK
+433 EENLIK
-440 KFEKFI
+440 QQFVKFT
-446 NQNLIAFEK
+446 NQNLIEFEK

-494 SGLKEFYSSNTNTWK
+494 AGLKEFYNSNKDTWK
-509 WPNRVSGTVFSSE
+509 WPNRINGTLFSSE
-522 SKKTINKVK
+522 SKKTVNKVK
-531 SLKLKKSLSNDSIMT
+531 TLKLKKSLSNDSIMS
-546 ILNTDNLFNL
+546 ILNKDNLFNL
-556 KYENKIVDDFTK
+556 KYENKIIDNFNK
-568 YDITFD
+568 YNLTFD
-574 NLEKGYNGPYN
+574 DLEKGFNGPFKF
-585 YQEKWILI
+585 QEKWVLI

-616 YQNYLENQWIS
+616 YQNYLESQWLS
-627 SLKEDHS
+627 SLKEKHE
-634 ISINFETLYSI
+634 ISINYKTLYSI
-645 KKKP
+645 KQKP

>member
-1 MKLIKTLVII
+1 MKLIKTLGII
-11 FCYTAFFGQENTILK
+11 FCYATFFGQGNTILK
-26 IDNQTVDKTEFEQI
+26 IDNQTVNKTEFEQI

-47 KIATKEDLDEYIKL
+47 KIATKEDLDEYIQL

-69 IAAEELGLDTTKKFI
+69 IAAEDLGLDTTKKFI

-106 ALINEAY
+106 DLINEAY

-126 TKLGPNPSSEDTL
+126 TKLGPNPSSGDTL

-146 DIRNQIVS
+146 DIRNKIIS
-154 SNIGFEEAA
+154 GNMGFEEAA
-163 EELSEDPYARSSK
+163 EELSEDPYAKSSK

-188 YSFECAAYNTPIG
+188 YSFECAAYNTPVG
-201 KVSDIVRTKY
+201 KVSEIVRTKY

-220 IRKAKGRVKTSHI
+220 VRKAKGRVKTSHI
-233 MITTSLKTEN
+233 MITTNLKNEN
-243 NLSEEKINSIYKD
+243 NLSQKKIDSIYKD
-256 LVGETKTFEELAK
+256 LLEKTKTFEELAI

-288 SGGNYY
+288 SGGNFY
-294 PAFEEAVFSLK
+294 PEFEEAVFSLK
-305 TDGEYSK
+305 SDGEYSK

-319 WHIVKRISHEPIGD
+319 WHIVKRLSYEPIGD
-333 LKSMSYSLKNKIQ
+333 LKSMSYNLKNKIQ

-359 NKLKIE
+359 NKLKTE
-365 YQLKKIFNIEEL
+365 YQLKSMFNMKEL
-377 ISILKNKNFNY
+377 VGILKNKKYNY
-388 ENIESNKNLKNINN
+388 INIESNKEVRNINN
-402 AVLTFSNVSYTNYDF
+402 IVLTFSNVSYTNFDF

-428 KNKKI
+428 KDKI
-433 EENSINK
+433 EENLIKQQFIN
-440 KFEKFI
+440 FT

-494 SGLKEFYSSNTNTWK
+494 TGLKEFYNSNIETWK
-509 WPNRVSGTVFSSE
+509 WPNRVSGTLFTSE

-531 SLKLKKSLSNDSIMT
+531 SLKLKKSLSNDSIMY
-546 ILNTDNLFNL
+546 ILNSDNLFNL
-556 KYENKIVDDFTK
+556 KYENKIIDDFKK
-568 YDITFD
+568 YNLAFD
-574 NLEKGYNGPYN
+574 DLQKGFNGPFN
-585 YQEKWILI
+585 HQEKWILI

-616 YQNYLENQWIS
+616 YQNYLENQWLS
-627 SLKEDHS
+627 SLKEKHK

-645 KKKP
+645 KQKP

>member
-1 MKLIKTLVII
+1 MKLIKTLGFI
-11 FCYTAFFGQENTILK
+11 FCFTTFFGQNNTILE
-26 IDNQTVDKTEFEQI
+26 IDNQTVNKIEFEQI

-47 KIATKEDLDEYIKL
+47 KIATKEDLDEYIQL

-84 DELSGYRIQLEKPY
+84 DELSGYRVQLEKPY

-106 ALINEAY
+106 DLINEAY

-126 TKLGPNPSSEDTL
+126 TKLGPNPRSEDTL
-139 KAYNKIL
+139 KAFNKIK
-146 DIRNQIVS
+146 DIRNKIISGKV
-154 SNIGFEEAA
+154 GFEEAA

-201 KVSDIVRTKY
+201 KISDIVRTKY

-243 NLSEEKINSIYKD
+243 NLSKEKINAIYKD
-256 LVGETKTFEELAK
+256 LVEKTKTFEELAVE
-269 QFSEDR
+269 FSEDR

-288 SGGNYY
+288 SGGNFY
-294 PAFEEAVFSLK
+294 PEFEEAVFSLNI
-305 TDGEYSK
+305 DGEFSK

-319 WHIVKRISHEPIGD
+319 WHIVKRLNYEPVGD
-333 LKSMSYSLKNKIQ
+333 LKSMSYNLKNKIQ

-365 YQLKKIFNIEEL
+365 YQLNNMLNIKEL
-377 ISILKNKNFNY
+377 ITIIKNKNFNY
-388 ENIESNKNLKNINN
+388 ENMEANKKIKTIKNT
-402 AVLTFSNVSYTNYDF
+402 LLMFSNISFTNYDY
-417 IKYLEKSKLIV
+417 IEYLLKSKSIE
-428 KNKKI
+428 KNKIDQNLIKQQ
-433 EENSINK
+433 
-440 KFEKFI
+440 FEKFI
-446 NQNLIAFEK
+446 NQKIIDFEK
-455 TQLETKHPDFKALM
+455 TQLEAKHPDFKALM

-479 EISDQNIW
+479 EISDQKIW

-494 SGLKEFYSSNTNTWK
+494 AGLKEFYALNKATWI
-509 WPNRVSGTVFSSE
+509 WPNRVNGTLFTSE
-522 SKKTINKVK
+522 SKKTLKKVS
-531 SLKLKKSLSNDSIMT
+531 SLKTKKLLSNDSIMS
-546 ILNTDNLFNL
+546 ILNKDNLFNL
-556 KYENKIVDDFTK
+556 KYENKIIDDFSK
-568 YDITFD
+568 YNLTFD
-574 NLEKGYNGPYN
+574 QLNKGYNGPFN
-585 YQEKWILI
+585 YEEKLVLI
-593 YVEDKLPQR
+593 YVEEKLPQR

-616 YQNYLENQWIS
+616 YQNYLEDQWLTR
-627 SLKEDHS
+627 LKKNHT
-634 ISINFETLYSI
+634 ITINHNTLYSI
-645 KKKP
+645 KQKP

>member
-1 MKLIKTLVII
+1 MKLIKTLGII
-11 FCYTAFFGQENTILK
+11 LCYTTFFGQESTILK
-26 IDNQTVDKTEFEQI
+26 IDTQTVDKTEFEQI

-47 KIATKEDLDEYIKL
+47 KIATKQDLDEYIKL

-98 LIDTSINE
+98 LIDTSVNE
-106 ALINEAY
+106 DLINEAY

-146 DIRNQIVS
+146 DIRNKIIS
-154 SNIGFEEAA
+154 SNISFEEAA

-233 MITTSLKTEN
+233 MITTNLKNEN
-243 NLSEEKINSIYKD
+243 NLSKGKINSIYKD
-256 LVGETKTFEELAK
+256 LVEKNKTFEELAI

-275 KSAKNGGEIGWIN
+275 KSAKNKGEIGWIN

-319 WHIVKRISHEPIGD
+319 WHIVKRISYEPIGD

-351 QKTKSSFI
+351 QKTKSSFL
-359 NKLKIE
+359 NKLKTE
-365 YQLKKIFNIEEL
+365 YQLKKMLNTKEL
-377 ISILKNKNFNY
+377 ISILKNKKFNY
-388 ENIESNKNLKNINN
+388 ENIESNKKLKNINN
-402 AVLTFSNVSYTNYDF
+402 AVLTFSNISYTNYDF

-428 KNKKI
+428 KDKI
-433 EENSINK
+433 EENSIK
-440 KFEKFI
+440 QKFEKFI

-494 SGLKEFYSSNTNTWK
+494 AGLKEFYSSNTNTWK
-509 WPNRVSGTVFSSE
+509 WPNRVSGTVFTSE

-531 SLKLKKSLSNDSIMT
+531 SLKLKKSLSNDSIMS
-546 ILNTDNLFNL
+546 ILNAENLFNL
-556 KYENKIVDDFTK
+556 KYENKIIDDYNK
-568 YDITFD
+568 YGTSFED
-574 NLEKGYNGPYN
+574 LEKGLNGPFN
-585 YQEKWILI
+585 HQEKWILI
-593 YVEDKLPQR
+593 YVKDKLPKR

-616 YQNYLENQWIS
+616 YQNYLEEQWIS
-627 SLKEDHS
+627 SLKKNHS

>member
-1 MKLIKTLVII
+1 MKLIKTLGFI
-11 FCYTAFFGQENTILK
+11 FCFTTFFGQNNTILE
-26 IDNQTVDKTEFEQI
+26 IDNQTVNKIEFEQI

-47 KIATKEDLDEYIKL
+47 KIATKEDLDEYIQL

-84 DELSGYRIQLEKPY
+84 DELSGYRVQLEKPY

-106 ALINEAY
+106 DLINEAY

-139 KAYNKIL
+139 KAFNKIK
-146 DIRNQIVS
+146 DIRNKIISGKV
-154 SNIGFEEAA
+154 GFEEAA

-201 KVSDIVRTKY
+201 KISDIVRTKY

-243 NLSEEKINSIYKD
+243 NLSKEKINAIYKD
-256 LVGETKTFEELAK
+256 LVEKTKTFEELAVE
-269 QFSEDR
+269 FSEDR

-288 SGGNYY
+288 SGGNFY
-294 PAFEEAVFSLK
+294 PEFEEAVFSLNI
-305 TDGEYSK
+305 DGEFSK

-319 WHIVKRISHEPIGD
+319 WHIVKRLNYEPVGD
-333 LKSMSYSLKNKIQ
+333 LKSMSYNLKNKIQ

-365 YQLKKIFNIEEL
+365 YQLKNMLNIKEL
-377 ISILKNKNFNY
+377 ITIIKNKNFNY
-388 ENIESNKNLKNINN
+388 ENMEDNKKIKTIKNTL
-402 AVLTFSNVSYTNYDF
+402 LTFSNISCTNYDYVE
-417 IKYLEKSKLIV
+417 YLLKSKSIE
-428 KNKKI
+428 KNKIDQNLIKQQ
-433 EENSINK
+433 
-440 KFEKFI
+440 FEKFI
-446 NQNLIAFEK
+446 NQKIIDFEK
-455 TQLETKHPDFKALM
+455 TQLEAKHPDFKALM

-479 EISDQNIW
+479 EISDQKIW

-494 SGLKEFYSSNTNTWK
+494 AGLKEFYALNKATWI
-509 WPNRVSGTVFSSE
+509 WPNRVNGTLFTSE
-522 SKKTINKVK
+522 SKKTLKKVS
-531 SLKLKKSLSNDSIMT
+531 SLKTKKSLSNDSIMS
-546 ILNTDNLFNL
+546 ILNKDNLFNL
-556 KYENKIVDDFTK
+556 KYENKIIDDFSK
-568 YDITFD
+568 YNLTFD
-574 NLEKGYNGPYN
+574 QLNKGYNGPFN
-585 YQEKWILI
+585 YEEKLVLI
-593 YVEDKLPQR
+593 YVEEKLPQR

-616 YQNYLENQWIS
+616 YQNYLEDQWLTR
-627 SLKEDHS
+627 LKKNHT
-634 ISINFETLYSI
+634 ITINHNTLYSI
-645 KKKP
+645 KQKP

>member
-1 MKLIKTLVII
+1 MKIIKTLGII
-11 FCYTAFFGQENTILK
+11 LCYTTFFGQESTILK

-47 KIATKEDLDEYIKL
+47 KIATKQDLDEYIKL

-106 ALINEAY
+106 DLINEAY

-126 TKLGPNPSSEDTL
+126 TKLEPNPSSEDTL

-146 DIRNQIVS
+146 DIRNKIIS

-188 YSFECAAYNTPIG
+188 YSFECAAYNTPVG

-233 MITTSLKTEN
+233 MITTNLKNEN
-243 NLSEEKINSIYKD
+243 NLSKEKINSIYKD
-256 LVGETKTFEELAK
+256 LVEKNKTFEELAI

-275 KSAKNGGEIGWIN
+275 KSAKNKGEIGWIN

-319 WHIVKRISHEPIGD
+319 WHIVKRISYEPIGD

-351 QKTKSSFI
+351 QKTKSSFL
-359 NKLKIE
+359 NKLKTE
-365 YQLKKIFNIEEL
+365 YQLKKMLNTKEL
-377 ISILKNKNFNY
+377 ISILKNKKFNY

-402 AVLTFSNVSYTNYDF
+402 AVLTFSNISYNNYDF

-428 KNKKI
+428 KDKI
-433 EENSINK
+433 EENSIK
-440 KFEKFI
+440 QKFEKFI

-494 SGLKEFYSSNTNTWK
+494 AGLKEFYSSNTNTWK
-509 WPNRVSGTVFSSE
+509 WPNRVSGTVFTSE

-531 SLKLKKSLSNDSIMT
+531 SLKLKKSLSNDSIMS
-546 ILNTDNLFNL
+546 ILNAENLFNL
-556 KYENKIVDDFTK
+556 KYENKIIDDYNK
-568 YDITFD
+568 YGTSFED
-574 NLEKGYNGPYN
+574 LEKGLNGPFN
-585 YQEKWILI
+585 HQEKWILI
-593 YVEDKLPQR
+593 YVKDKLPKR
-602 NKELKEAEGIIVSA
+602 NKKLKEAEGIIVSA
-616 YQNYLENQWIS
+616 YQNYLEEQWIS
-627 SLKEDHS
+627 SLKKNHS

>member
-1 MKLIKTLVII
+1 MKLIKTLGII
-11 FCYTAFFGQENTILK
+11 LCYTTFFGQESTILK

-47 KIATKEDLDEYIKL
+47 KIATKQDLDEYIKL

-106 ALINEAY
+106 DLINEAY

-146 DIRNQIVS
+146 DIRNKIIS
-154 SNIGFEEAA
+154 SNISFEEAA

-233 MITTSLKTEN
+233 MITTNLKNEN
-243 NLSEEKINSIYKD
+243 NLSKGKINSIYKD
-256 LVGETKTFEELAK
+256 LVEKNQTFEELAI

-275 KSAKNGGEIGWIN
+275 KSAKNKGEIGWIN

-319 WHIVKRISHEPIGD
+319 WHIVKRISYEPIGD

-351 QKTKSSFI
+351 QKTKSSFL
-359 NKLKIE
+359 NKLKTE
-365 YQLKKIFNIEEL
+365 YQLKNMLNTKEL
-377 ISILKNKNFNY
+377 ISILKNKKFNY

-402 AVLTFSNVSYTNYDF
+402 AVLTFSNISYTNYDF

-428 KNKKI
+428 KDKI
-433 EENSINK
+433 EENSIK
-440 KFEKFI
+440 QKFEKFI

-494 SGLKEFYSSNTNTWK
+494 AGLKKFYSSNTNTWK
-509 WPNRVSGTVFSSE
+509 WPNRVSGTVFTSE

-531 SLKLKKSLSNDSIMT
+531 SLKLKKSLSNDSIMS
-546 ILNTDNLFNL
+546 ILNTENLFNL
-556 KYENKIVDDFTK
+556 KYENKIIDDYNK
-568 YDITFD
+568 YGTSFED
-574 NLEKGYNGPYN
+574 LEKGLNGPFN
-585 YQEKWILI
+585 HQEKWILI
-593 YVEDKLPQR
+593 YVKDKLPKR
-602 NKELKEAEGIIVSA
+602 NKKLKEAEGIIVSA
-616 YQNYLENQWIS
+616 YQNYLEEQWIS
-627 SLKEDHS
+627 SLKKNHS